1 MDHIDLGVLIMRL
14 AFGLSLAYHG
24 LNKVIG
30 AGGLAGTSGWFG
42 SLGMKSPMLQAR
54 LAATTEILSGL
65 LFACGL
71 FTPFAAGAMVALM
84 IVAIVTVHARVG
96 YFIFLPNGGW
106 EYCAAIAFVAA
117 GIASTGAGS
126 ASLDNALDLD
136 FKGGGLAISLGLGLV
151 GAALQLALFYRPQS
165 VQTKTSA

>member
-1 MDHIDLGVLIMRL
+1 MDHIDLGILIMRL

-65 LFACGL
+65 FFACGL
-71 FTPFAAGAMVALM
+71 LTPFAAGAMVALM

-117 GIASTGAGS
+117 GIAATGSGS
-126 ASLDNALDLD
+126 ASLDNALEFD
-136 FKGGGLAISLGLGLV
+136 FKGGGLAIALGLGLV
-151 GAALQLALFYRPQS
+151 GAVLQLALFYRPQT
-165 VQTKTSA
+165 VEKNTAA

>member
-1 MDHIDLGVLIMRL
+1 MDHIDLGILIMRL

-65 LFACGL
+65 FFACGL
-71 FTPFAAGAMVALM
+71 LTPFAAGAMVALM

-96 YFIFLPNGGW
+96 YFIFCLMGVGNIVRLSHSCRP
-106 EYCAAIAFVAA
+106 
-117 GIASTGAGS
+117 
-126 ASLDNALDLD
+126 ALHQ
-136 FKGGGLAISLGLGLV
+136 LV
-151 GAALQLALFYRPQS
+151 LALHRLTTP
-165 VQTKTSA
+165 